1 MPSTEMQNPLLSE
14 WAGALEL
21 PPFEAIRPDHFRPA
35 FDRALADHRAEID
48 AIAENPAPPDFENTI
63 AALERSGRRLE
74 RVAGVFFVLA
84 GADTSDEIEAIERD
98 ISPLLARHNNALY
111 LNRALYS
118 RIADLYDRRDTLSL
132 DAEQARVLER
142 YHTRFVR
149 SGAALDKKAQDRL
162 AAINERLA
170 SVGTQFG
177 QNVLADE
184 KSFVMVLEES
194 DLAGLPDFARV
205 AARAAAD
212 ERGHPGKYV
221 ITLAR
226 SSIETFLQ
234 FSARRDLREK
244 AFQAW
249 ISRGENGGA
258 TDNRALIAEMVALR
272 AERAKL
278 LGFANF
284 ADYRLDDQMAKTP
297 QAARQLLDEV
307 WGRALTKA
315 AVERDALQAMIAE
328 EGGNFALA
336 PHDWRYYTEKLRKAR
351 YDLDEAEIKPYFQ
364 LDKMIEAA
372 FETARRLFGLSFK
385 RVDAALYHPDAR
397 AWNVTD
403 AQGRHVALFIG
414 DYFARP
420 SKHSGAWMTSLRD
433 QEKLTGNIR
442 PIVLN
447 ICNFSKP
454 AAGEP
459 ALLSFDDA
467 RTLFHEF
474 GHALHGM
481 LSDVTYPLIAG
492 TAVPSDFVELP
503 SQLYE
508 HWLEVPEILQKYAL
522 HASTGEPMPKALLD
536 RLLATRTFNQGF
548 ATIEYTACALVDLD
562 LHSLPDATALD
573 VAAFERKDLERIA
586 MPPEIVMRH
595 RLPHFQHLFSGGGYA
610 AGYYSY
616 MWSEV
621 LDADAFAAFEETG
634 NAFDPATAKRLRDY
648 VYSAGNRRDPAD
660 AYKAFRGRLPTVD
673 ALLKKRGLVEVHG
686 AVFNRLAGGCL
697 LKTGKP
703 NDLAQCGPSPRCCG
717 RAACGR
723 RRGRARDP
731 CRRRQCHRSD
741 ARNGCVHRGGLSAH
755 EPHWRRRFLAGP
767 GAVRPRAGADGRRSG
782 RRQGDT
788 AALS

>member
-1 MPSTEMQNPLLSE
+1 MQNPLLAE

-21 PPFEAIRPDHFRPA
+21 PPFEAIRPAHFRPA

-48 AIAENPAPPDFENTI
+48 AIAENPAPANFENTI
-63 AALERSGRRLE
+63 ASLERSGRALE
-74 RVAGVFFVLA
+74 RVASVFFVLA

-118 RIADLYDRRDTLSL
+118 RIADLYDRRDALSL

-149 SGAALDKKAQDRL
+149 SGAALERPAQDRL

-170 SVGTQFG
+170 SLGTQFG

-184 KSFVMVLEES
+184 KSFTMVLEEG
-194 DLAGLPDFARV
+194 DLAGLPEFARA

-212 ERGHPGKYV
+212 ERGHPGKFA

-234 FSARRDLREK
+234 FASRRDLREK

-249 ISRGENGGA
+249 IARGENGGT
-258 TDNRALIAEMVALR
+258 TDNRALIGEMVALR

-297 QAARQLLDEV
+297 QAARRLLDEV

-315 AVERDALQAMIAE
+315 TVERDALQAMIAE
-328 EGGNFALA
+328 EGGNYALA

-351 YDLDEAEIKPYFQ
+351 YDLDEDEIKPYFQ

-385 RVDAALYHPDAR
+385 PVDAALYHSDAR

-442 PIVLN
+442 PIILN
-447 ICNFSKP
+447 VCNFSKP
-454 AAGEP
+454 AAGQP

-481 LSDVTYPLIAG
+481 LSDVTYPLLAG

-522 HASTGEPMPKALLD
+522 HARTGEPMPKALLD

-548 ATIEYTACALVDLD
+548 ATVEYTACALVDLD
-562 LHSLPDATALD
+562 LHSLPDAKVLD
-573 VAAFERKDLERIA
+573 VTAFERNNLERIA
-586 MPPEIVMRH
+586 MPAEIVMRH

-621 LDADAFAAFEETG
+621 LDADAFAAFEEAG

-648 VYSAGNRRDPAD
+648 VYSAGNRRDPED

-673 ALLKKRGLVEVHG
+673 ALLKKRGLADVS
-686 AVFNRLAGGCL
+686 
-697 LKTGKP
+697 T
-703 NDLAQCGPSPRCCG
+703 S
-717 RAACGR
+717 
-723 RRGRARDP
+723 AR
-731 CRRRQCHRSD
+731 
-741 ARNGCVHRGGLSAH
+741 
-755 EPHWRRRFLAGP
+755 
-767 GAVRPRAGADGRRSG
+767 
-782 RRQGDT
+782 
-788 AALS
+788 

>member
-1 MPSTEMQNPLLSE
+1 MQNPLLSE

-21 PPFEAIRPDHFRPA
+21 PPFEAIRPDYFRPA
-35 FDRALADHRAEID
+35 FDRVLADHRAEID
-48 AIAENPAPPDFENTI
+48 AIAENRAAPDFQNTI
-63 AALERSGRRLE
+63 VALERSGRGLE

-98 ISPLLARHNNALY
+98 VSPLLARHNNALY

-118 RIADLYDRRDTLSL
+118 RIADLYARRGALSL

-149 SGAALDKKAQDRL
+149 SGAALDQPAQDRL

-170 SVGTQFG
+170 SLGTQFS
-177 QNVLADE
+177 QNVLSDE
-184 KSFVMVLEES
+184 KSFAMVLDEG
-194 DLAGLPDFARV
+194 DLAGLPDFAK
-205 AARAAAD
+205 AAAGAAAD
-212 ERGHPGKYV
+212 ERGHPGKYAV
-221 ITLAR
+221 TLAR

-234 FSARRDLREK
+234 FSSRRDLREK

-249 ISRGENGGA
+249 IARGENGGV
-258 TDNRALIAEMVALR
+258 TDNRAPIAEMVALR
-272 AERAKL
+272 AERARL

-297 QAARQLLDEV
+297 QAARKLLDDV
-307 WGRALTKA
+307 WARALTKV
-315 AVERDALQAMIAE
+315 AVERGALQAMIAE

-364 LDKMIEAA
+364 LEKMIEAA
-372 FETARRLFGLSFK
+372 FDTARRLFGLSFEP
-385 RVDAALYHPDAR
+385 VDAVLYHPDAR

-403 AQGRHVALFIG
+403 VRGRHVALFIG

-433 QEKLTGNIR
+433 QEKLTGDIR

-447 ICNFSKP
+447 VCNFSKP
-454 AAGEP
+454 ASGEP

-467 RTLFHEF
+467 HTLFHEF
-474 GHALHGM
+474 GHGLHGM
-481 LSDVTYPLIAG
+481 LSDVTYPLLAG

-522 HASTGEPMPKALLD
+522 HARTGEPMPKALLD

-548 ATIEYTACALVDLD
+548 ATTEYTACALVDLD
-562 LHSLPDATALD
+562 LHSLPDASALD
-573 VAAFERKDLERIA
+573 VATFERKDLERIA

-621 LDADAFAAFEETG
+621 LDADAFAAFEEAG
-634 NAFDPATAKRLRDY
+634 SAFDPATAKRLHDY

-673 ALLKKRGLVEVHG
+673 ALLKKRGLVD
-686 AVFNRLAGGCL
+686 AA
-697 LKTGKP
+697 
-703 NDLAQCGPSPRCCG
+703 PSSR
-717 RAACGR
+717 
-723 RRGRARDP
+723 
-731 CRRRQCHRSD
+731 
-741 ARNGCVHRGGLSAH
+741 
-755 EPHWRRRFLAGP
+755 
-767 GAVRPRAGADGRRSG
+767 
-782 RRQGDT
+782 
-788 AALS
+788 